1 MGSGVRDGKI
11 EKVCRHLPMIAVEF
25 GTVRESC
32 VLRDVRVDGAKDTD
46 YIPWQRA

>member
-1 MGSGVRDGKI
+1 MVGFVMGSGVEI

-32 VLRDVRVDGAKDTD
+32 VLRDVLGG
-46 YIPWQRA
+46 